1 MVICL
6 SLLLVFNSVW
16 TLLSAHSI
24 KFGTNSYTS
33 LWMSPTSNKI
43 DKMIRLKSESH
54 SVIVS
59 SLFCQSHCTQLH
71 WWQLL
76 KIMSKFCFQ
85 NSLQNDFAN
94 PHSLVEF
101 HLEHGDWEINI
112 VDILRY
118 VDCFPKWFWVARNNS
133 MPDTC
138 SFVDF
143 KVIFYFNIDVF

>member
-1 MVICL
+1 MVICM

-16 TLLSAHSI
+16 TPLSAHSI

-33 LWMSPTSNKI
+33 LWMCPTSNKI
-43 DKMIRLKSESH
+43 DKMIRLKSDSH
-54 SVIVS
+54 FVIVS

-85 NSLQNDFAN
+85 NSLQNDFLN

-101 HLEHGDWEINI
+101 HLWTWRLGDQHCWYPSLCWLLSKM
-112 VDILRY
+112 ILS
-118 VDCFPKWFWVARNNS
+118 CQEQFHAWHMLFCWF
-133 MPDTC
+133 
-138 SFVDF
+138 
-143 KVIFYFNIDVF
+143 